1 MPADGMARFLNLPLP
16 PRTSNHPPSTP
27 IASSGNGSNGS
38 NGKVLR
44 EAAPANAGAVTS
56 VAPAPTPAPIPAQA
70 AAPVPTCLGFTPMPE
85 RNGQPRLDHN
95 GRIKL
100 TLRLDP
106 CRHRKLKLL
115 AAQLG
120 DSVQEILCAALDGY
134 MRQVAADLFG
144 KRCVCL
150 AGPERFDS
158 EAGAHSEDSQLRATE
173 IVERM

>member
-1 MPADGMARFLNLPLP
+1 MNGSKPAALSGALLARKGTAIPADVTARFLNLPLP
-16 PRTSNHPPSTP
+16 PRISNHGGPAP
-27 IASSGNGSNGS
+27 GSNGS
-38 NGKVLR
+38 NGK
-44 EAAPANAGAVTS
+44 PAHEPG
-56 VAPAPTPAPIPAQA
+56 PAPV
-70 AAPVPTCLGFTPMPE
+70 AAPVPPAPGGTCLGFTAMAE
-85 RNGQPRLDHN
+85 RNLQPRLDN
-95 GRIKL
+95 TGRIKL

-120 DSVQEILCAALDGY
+120 DSVQEILCVALDGY

-150 AGPERFDS
+150 AGPERIEG
-158 EAGAHSEDSQLRATE
+158 EAGAHVEDSQHRASE